1 MQRLKIRD
9 VRPYLVCHM
18 IASVDGREGM
28 VSVFDGIADKSRPAT
43 KLHPK
48 SVQQVGATIW
58 ARYKFKS

>member
-1 MQRLKIRD
+1 M
-9 VRPYLVCHM
+9 RPYVVCHM

-28 VSVFDGIADKSRPAT
+28 VSVFDGIADKSHPAT

-48 SVQQVGATIW
+48 SVQQMGETIW